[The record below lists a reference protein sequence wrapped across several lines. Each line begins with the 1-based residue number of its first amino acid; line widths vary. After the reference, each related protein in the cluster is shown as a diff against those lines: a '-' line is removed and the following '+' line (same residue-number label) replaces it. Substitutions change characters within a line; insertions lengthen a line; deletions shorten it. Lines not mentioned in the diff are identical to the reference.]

1 MDFKSLPY
9 IVMGGFSMKYVITA
23 ILCILIAFIIKVD
36 LQEGAINYTKFKETI
51 SCEETF
57 DIDEVRVKIQ
67 EGDTIYSLFATT
79 SSPVNISFIERLTQF
94 YQLNPHLKNQS
105 LIPGEY
111 VYVPIV
117 KQVKEECSD
126 K

>member
-1 MDFKSLPY
+1 MEWKSPPY

-23 ILCILIAFIIKVD
+23 ILCILVAYIIKVD
-36 LQEGAINYTKFKETI
+36 LQEGAINFTSIKETN

-57 DIDEVRVKIQ
+57 EIDEVRVKIQ
-67 EGDTIYSLFATT
+67 EGDTIYTLFATT
-79 SSPVNISFIERLTQF
+79 SSPINISFIERLTQF

-105 LIPGEY
+105 LLPGEY

-117 KQVKEECSD
+117 KQMKQECSD